1 MMDESDM
8 YNTKQQGWHKELGA
22 SQHIMQNHMLK
33 KDRQAAVW
41 YQQVAGLEAGQV
53 TKNMTQAQRSRTFLN
68 P

>member
-1 MMDESDM
+1 
-8 YNTKQQGWHKELGA
+8 
-22 SQHIMQNHMLK
+22 MQNHMLK